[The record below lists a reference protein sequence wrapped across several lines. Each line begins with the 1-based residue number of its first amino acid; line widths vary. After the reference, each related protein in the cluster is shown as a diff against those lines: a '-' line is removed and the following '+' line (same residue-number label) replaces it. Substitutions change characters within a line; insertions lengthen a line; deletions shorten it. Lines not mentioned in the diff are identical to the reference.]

1 MPSKKRTALLMIITL
16 PLALGILT
24 PLVANANPVK
34 SQISTKQI
42 GADLSASW
50 TFGKNKPTKQIIT
63 IKEAGKIILTK
74 NLPSKSRTYIFK
86 GLVAD
91 KKYSLILTSNNPKIT
106 LSSSIILIAAPKTPQ
121 QLTSQRL
128 GERASITWAE
138 TINNVDTY
146 EISALGSNG
155 EVIQKIISAP
165 LSTFTFENLSPKVS
179 YTITIKAKNIAGYS
193 AAATTRLIY
202 EDVSLNSAL
211 NNRIIDPIFAEK
223 VIGPGALTMRPAA
236 GPVDLGDPAQASQN
250 LVMSLLHNCLTTSAD
265 KKVSEATLPN
275 LGALFALRSTKDTIL
290 LTSGAMGIE
299 NVDGA
304 QWISDNNTIQS
315 CITNPLTTQL
325 HNVATALSPQSTVS
339 KTSVEN
345 LPTTINGRKSA
356 IATGSVKLGSGDLG
370 SVEQPLQIL
379 WVGVGSGNYLSQY
392 ILIRF
397 GANID
402 NNLINALN
410 SAISQA
416 ITS

>member
-1 MPSKKRTALLMIITL
+1 MTRKKQIALSIIISL
-16 PLALGILT
+16 PLSLGIL
-24 PLVANANPVK
+24 PPVIANDNPVK
-34 SQISTKQI
+34 SQLSTKQL
-42 GADLSASW
+42 GQDLLASW
-50 TFGKNKPTKQIIT
+50 DYSKIKPTKQIIT
-63 IKEAGKIILTK
+63 IKEAGKIVLTK
-74 NLPSKSRTYIFK
+74 NLPSKNRSFIIK
-86 GLVAD
+86 GLLAD
-91 KKYSLILTSNNPKIT
+91 KKYSLTLTSTNPKIT
-106 LSSSIILIAAPKTPQ
+106 LSSSIILLATPKTPQ

-128 GERASITWAE
+128 GDGATITWTE
-138 TINNVDTY
+138 TTNNVDTY
-146 EISALGSNG
+146 EISVIGSNG
-155 EVIQKIISAP
+155 EKIEKVISAP
-165 LSTFTFENLSPKVS
+165 LSSFTFENLSPKVS

-193 AAATTRLIY
+193 PAATTRLIY
-202 EDVSLNSAL
+202 EDTSLNSAL
-211 NNRIIDPIFAEK
+211 NNRVIDPIFAEK

-236 GPVDLGDPAQASQN
+236 GAVDLGDPAQASQN

-275 LGALFALRSTKDTIL
+275 LGALFALRSSKDTIL

-304 QWISDNNTIQS
+304 QWISDNNSIQS

-345 LPTTINGRKSA
+345 LPNIINGRKSA
-356 IATGSVKLGSGDLG
+356 IATGSVKLGSGDLA

-402 NNLINALN
+402 NDLINALN

>member
-1 MPSKKRTALLMIITL
+1 MTRKKQIALSIIISL
-16 PLALGILT
+16 PLSLGILT
-24 PLVANANPVK
+24 PVTATANPVK
-34 SQISTKQI
+34 SQLSTKQL
-42 GADLSASW
+42 GQDLLASW
-50 TFGKNKPTKQIIT
+50 TYSKIKPTKQIIT

-74 NLPSKSRTYIFK
+74 NLASKNRTYIFK
-86 GLVAD
+86 DLIAD
-91 KKYSLILTSNNPKIT
+91 KKYSITLTSTNPKIT
-106 LSSSIILIAAPKTPQ
+106 LSSSIILLAPPKTPQ

-128 GERASITWAE
+128 GDGATITWTE
-138 TINNVDTY
+138 TTNNVDTY
-146 EISALGSNG
+146 EISVIGSNG
-155 EVIQKIISAP
+155 EKIEKVISAP
-165 LSTFTFENLSPKVS
+165 LSTFTFQNLSPKLS
-179 YTITIKAKNIAGYS
+179 YTISIKAKNIAGYS
-193 AAATTRLIY
+193 PVATTRLIY

-211 NNRIIDPIFAEK
+211 NIRVIDPIFAEK

-236 GPVDLGDPAQASQN
+236 GAVDLGDPAQASQN

-275 LGALFALRSTKDTIL
+275 LGALFALRSSKDTIL

-304 QWISDNNTIQS
+304 QWISDNNSIQS

-345 LPTTINGRKSA
+345 LPNIINGRKSA
-356 IATGSVKLGSGDLG
+356 IATGSVKLGSGDLA

-402 NNLINALN
+402 NDLINALN

>member
-1 MPSKKRTALLMIITL
+1 MTRKKQIALSIIISL
-16 PLALGILT
+16 PLSLGILT
-24 PLVANANPVK
+24 PVTATANPVK
-34 SQISTKQI
+34 SQLSTKQL
-42 GADLSASW
+42 GQDLLASW
-50 TFGKNKPTKQIIT
+50 TYSKIKPTKQIIT

-74 NLPSKSRTYIFK
+74 NLASKNRTYIFK
-86 GLVAD
+86 DLIAD
-91 KKYSLILTSNNPKIT
+91 KKYSITLTSTNPKIT
-106 LSSSIILIAAPKTPQ
+106 LSSSIILLAPPKTPQ

-128 GERASITWAE
+128 GDGATITWTE
-138 TINNVDTY
+138 TANNVDNY
-146 EISALGSNG
+146 EISVIGSNG
-155 EVIQKIISAP
+155 EKIEKVISAP
-165 LSTFTFENLSPKVS
+165 LSSFTFENLSPKVS

-193 AAATTRLIY
+193 PAATTRLIY
-202 EDVSLNSAL
+202 EDTSLNSAL
-211 NNRIIDPIFAEK
+211 NNRVIDPIFAEK

-236 GPVDLGDPAQASQN
+236 GAVDLGDPAQASQN

-275 LGALFALRSTKDTIL
+275 LGALFALRSSKDTIL

-304 QWISDNNTIQS
+304 QWISDNNSIQS

-345 LPTTINGRKSA
+345 LPNIINGRKSA
-356 IATGSVKLGSGDLG
+356 IATGSVKLGSGDLA

-402 NNLINALN
+402 NDLIKALN

>member
-1 MPSKKRTALLMIITL
+1 MTRKKQIALSIIISL
-16 PLALGILT
+16 PLSLGILT
-24 PLVANANPVK
+24 PVTATANPVK
-34 SQISTKQI
+34 SQLSTKQLRQ
-42 GADLSASW
+42 DLLASW
-50 TFGKNKPTKQIIT
+50 TYSKIKPTKQIIT

-74 NLPSKSRTYIFK
+74 NLASKNRTYIFK
-86 GLVAD
+86 DLIAD
-91 KKYSLILTSNNPKIT
+91 KKYSITLTSTNPKIT
-106 LSSSIILIAAPKTPQ
+106 LSSSIILLAPPKTPQ

-128 GERASITWAE
+128 GDGATITWTE
-138 TINNVDTY
+138 TANNVDNY
-146 EISALGSNG
+146 EISVIGSNG
-155 EVIQKIISAP
+155 EKIEKVISAP
-165 LSTFTFENLSPKVS
+165 LSSFTFENLSPKVS

-193 AAATTRLIY
+193 PAATTRLIY
-202 EDVSLNSAL
+202 EDTSLNSAL
-211 NNRIIDPIFAEK
+211 NNRVIDPIFAEK

-236 GPVDLGDPAQASQN
+236 GAVDLGDPAQASQN

-275 LGALFALRSTKDTIL
+275 LGALFALRSSKDTIL

-304 QWISDNNTIQS
+304 QWISDNNSIQS

-345 LPTTINGRKSA
+345 LPNIINGRKSA
-356 IATGSVKLGSGDLG
+356 IATGSVKLGSGDLA

-402 NNLINALN
+402 NDLINALN

>member
-1 MPSKKRTALLMIITL
+1 
-16 PLALGILT
+16 
-24 PLVANANPVK
+24 
-34 SQISTKQI
+34 
-42 GADLSASW
+42 
-50 TFGKNKPTKQIIT
+50 
-63 IKEAGKIILTK
+63 
-74 NLPSKSRTYIFK
+74 
-86 GLVAD
+86 
-91 KKYSLILTSNNPKIT
+91 
-106 LSSSIILIAAPKTPQ
+106 
-121 QLTSQRL
+121 
-128 GERASITWAE
+128 
-138 TINNVDTY
+138 
-146 EISALGSNG
+146 
-155 EVIQKIISAP
+155 
-165 LSTFTFENLSPKVS
+165 
-179 YTITIKAKNIAGYS
+179 
-193 AAATTRLIY
+193 
-202 EDVSLNSAL
+202 
-211 NNRIIDPIFAEK
+211 
-223 VIGPGALTMRPAA
+223 
-236 GPVDLGDPAQASQN
+236 
-250 LVMSLLHNCLTTSAD
+250 MSLLHNCLTTSAD

-356 IATGSVKLGSGDLG
+356 IATGSVKLGSGDLA

-402 NNLINALN
+402 NDLINALN

>member
-1 MPSKKRTALLMIITL
+1 MTSKKRTALLMIITI

-24 PLVANANPVK
+24 PVTANANPVK
-34 SQISTKQI
+34 SQLSTKQL
-42 GADLSASW
+42 GQELSASW
-50 TFGKNKPTKQIIT
+50 TYSKIKPKKQIIT

-74 NLPSKSRTYIFK
+74 NLPSKKRTYIFK

-91 KKYSLILTSNNPKIT
+91 KKYSLILTSTNPKIT
-106 LSSSIILIAAPKTPQ
+106 LSSSITLIAAPKTPQ

-128 GERASITWAE
+128 GERVSITWAE

-155 EVIQKIISAP
+155 EVIERIISAP

-193 AAATTRLIY
+193 AAAATRLIY
-202 EDVSLNSAL
+202 EDSSLNSAL

-236 GPVDLGDPAQASQN
+236 GAVDLGDPAQASQN
-250 LVMSLLHNCLTTSAD
+250 LVMSLLHNCLTTAAD

-275 LGALFALRSTKDTIL
+275 LGALFALRSSKDTIL

-325 HNVATALSPQSTVS
+325 HNAATALSPQSTVS

-345 LPTTINGRKSA
+345 LPNTINGRKSA
-356 IATGSVKLGSGDLG
+356 IATGSVKLGSGDLA

-402 NNLINALN
+402 NDLINALN

>member
-1 MPSKKRTALLMIITL
+1 MTRKKQIALSIIISL
-16 PLALGILT
+16 PLSLGIL
-24 PLVANANPVK
+24 PPVIANDNPVK
-34 SQISTKQI
+34 SQLSTKQL
-42 GADLSASW
+42 GQDLLASW
-50 TFGKNKPTKQIIT
+50 TYSKIKPTKQIIT
-63 IKEAGKIILTK
+63 IKEAGKIVLTK
-74 NLPSKSRTYIFK
+74 NLPSKNRSFIIK
-86 GLVAD
+86 GLLAD
-91 KKYSLILTSNNPKIT
+91 KKYSLTLTSTNPKIT
-106 LSSSIILIAAPKTPQ
+106 LSSSIILLAPPKTPQ

-128 GERASITWAE
+128 GDGATITWTE
-138 TINNVDTY
+138 TTNNVDTY
-146 EISALGSNG
+146 EISVIGSNG
-155 EVIQKIISAP
+155 EKIEKVISAP
-165 LSTFTFENLSPKVS
+165 LSTFTFQNLSPKLS
-179 YTITIKAKNIAGYS
+179 YTISIKAKNIAGYS
-193 AAATTRLIY
+193 PVATTRLIY
-202 EDVSLNSAL
+202 EDTSLNSAL
-211 NNRIIDPIFAEK
+211 NIRVIDPIFAEK

-236 GPVDLGDPAQASQN
+236 GAVDLGDPAQASQN
-250 LVMSLLHNCLTTSAD
+250 LVMYLLHNCLTTSAD

-275 LGALFALRSTKDTIL
+275 LGALFALRSSKDTIL

-304 QWISDNNTIQS
+304 QWISDNNSIQS

-345 LPTTINGRKSA
+345 LPNIINGRKSA
-356 IATGSVKLGSGDLG
+356 IATGSVKLGSGDLA

-402 NNLINALN
+402 NDLINALN

>member
-1 MPSKKRTALLMIITL
+1 MTRKKKIALSIIISL
-16 PLALGILT
+16 PLSLGILT
-24 PLVANANPVK
+24 PVTATANLVK
-34 SQISTKQI
+34 SQLSTKQL
-42 GADLSASW
+42 GKDLLATW
-50 TFGKNKPTKQIIT
+50 TYSKIKPTKQIIT

-74 NLPSKSRTYIFK
+74 NLPSKNRSYIFK
-86 GLVAD
+86 DLIAD
-91 KKYSLILTSNNPKIT
+91 KKYSITLTSTNPKIT
-106 LSSSIILIAAPKTPQ
+106 LSSSITLLAPPKTPQ
-121 QLTSQRL
+121 QLIYQRL
-128 GERASITWAE
+128 GDGATITWTE
-138 TINNVDTY
+138 TTNNVDIY
-146 EISALGSNG
+146 EISVIGSNG
-155 EVIQKIISAP
+155 EKIEKVISAP
-165 LSTFTFENLSPKVS
+165 LSTFTFENLSPKLS
-179 YTITIKAKNIAGYS
+179 YTISVKAKNIAGYS
-193 AAATTRLIY
+193 PAATTRLIY
-202 EDVSLNSAL
+202 EDTSLNSAL
-211 NNRIIDPIFAEK
+211 NNRVIDPIFAEK

-236 GPVDLGDPAQASQN
+236 GAVDLGDPAQASQN
-250 LVMSLLHNCLTTSAD
+250 LVMYLLHNCLTTSAD

-275 LGALFALRSTKDTIL
+275 LGALFALRSSKDTIL

-304 QWISDNNTIQS
+304 QWISDNNSIQS

-345 LPTTINGRKSA
+345 LPNIISGRKSA
-356 IATGSVKLGSGDLG
+356 IATGSVKLGSGDLA

-402 NNLINALN
+402 NDLINALN

>member
-1 MPSKKRTALLMIITL
+1 MTRKKKIALSIIISL
-16 PLALGILT
+16 PLSLGILT
-24 PLVANANPVK
+24 PVTATANLVK
-34 SQISTKQI
+34 SQLSTKQL
-42 GADLSASW
+42 GKDLLATW
-50 TFGKNKPTKQIIT
+50 TYSKIKPTKQIIT

-74 NLPSKSRTYIFK
+74 NLPSKNRSYIFK
-86 GLVAD
+86 DLIAD
-91 KKYSLILTSNNPKIT
+91 KKYSITLTSTNPKIT
-106 LSSSIILIAAPKTPQ
+106 LSSSITLLAPPKTPQ
-121 QLTSQRL
+121 QLIYQRL
-128 GERASITWAE
+128 GDGATITWTE
-138 TINNVDTY
+138 TANNVDNY
-146 EISALGSNG
+146 EISVIGSNG
-155 EVIQKIISAP
+155 EKIEKVISAP
-165 LSTFTFENLSPKVS
+165 LSTFTFENLSPKLS
-179 YTITIKAKNIAGYS
+179 YTISVKAKNIAGYS
-193 AAATTRLIY
+193 PAATTRLIY
-202 EDVSLNSAL
+202 EDTSLNSAL
-211 NNRIIDPIFAEK
+211 NNRVIDPIFAEK

-236 GPVDLGDPAQASQN
+236 GAVDLGDPAQASQN
-250 LVMSLLHNCLTTSAD
+250 LVMYLLHNCLTTSAD

-275 LGALFALRSTKDTIL
+275 LGALFALRSSKDTIL

-304 QWISDNNTIQS
+304 QWISDNNSIQS

-345 LPTTINGRKSA
+345 LPNIISGRKSA
-356 IATGSVKLGSGDLG
+356 IATGSVKLGSGDLA

-402 NNLINALN
+402 NDLINALN

>member
-1 MPSKKRTALLMIITL
+1 MTRKKQIALSIIISL
-16 PLALGILT
+16 PLSLGILT
-24 PLVANANPVK
+24 PVTATANPVK
-34 SQISTKQI
+34 SQLSTKQL
-42 GADLSASW
+42 GQDLLASW
-50 TFGKNKPTKQIIT
+50 TYSKIKPTKQIIT
-63 IKEAGKIILTK
+63 IKEAGKIVLTK
-74 NLPSKSRTYIFK
+74 NLPSKNRSFIIK
-86 GLVAD
+86 GLLAD
-91 KKYSLILTSNNPKIT
+91 KKYSLTLTSTNPKIT
-106 LSSSIILIAAPKTPQ
+106 LSSSIILLAPPKTPQ

-128 GERASITWAE
+128 GDGATITWAE
-138 TINNVDTY
+138 TTNNVDTY
-146 EISALGSNG
+146 EISVIGSNG
-155 EVIQKIISAP
+155 EKIEKVISAP
-165 LSTFTFENLSPKVS
+165 LSTFTFQNLSPKLS
-179 YTITIKAKNIAGYS
+179 YTISVKAKNIAGYS
-193 AAATTRLIY
+193 PAATTRLIY
-202 EDVSLNSAL
+202 EDTSLNSAL
-211 NNRIIDPIFAEK
+211 NNRVIDPIFAEK
-223 VIGPGALTMRPAA
+223 VIGPGAITMRPAA
-236 GPVDLGDPAQASQN
+236 GAVDLGDPAQASQN

-275 LGALFALRSTKDTIL
+275 LGALFALRSSKDTIL

-304 QWISDNNTIQS
+304 QWISDNNSIQS

-345 LPTTINGRKSA
+345 LPNIINGRKSA
-356 IATGSVKLGSGDLG
+356 IATGSVKLGSGDLA

-402 NNLINALN
+402 NDLINALN

>member
-1 MPSKKRTALLMIITL
+1 MTRKKQIALSIIISL
-16 PLALGILT
+16 PLSLGILT
-24 PLVANANPVK
+24 PVTATANPVK
-34 SQISTKQI
+34 SQLSTKQL
-42 GADLSASW
+42 GQDLLASW
-50 TFGKNKPTKQIIT
+50 TYSKIKPTKQIIT

-74 NLPSKSRTYIFK
+74 NLASKNRTYIFK
-86 GLVAD
+86 DLIAD
-91 KKYSLILTSNNPKIT
+91 KKYSITLTSTNPKIT
-106 LSSSIILIAAPKTPQ
+106 LSSSIILLAPPKTPQ

-128 GERASITWAE
+128 GDGATITWTE
-138 TINNVDTY
+138 TANNVDNY
-146 EISALGSNG
+146 EISVIGSNG
-155 EVIQKIISAP
+155 EKIEKVISAP
-165 LSTFTFENLSPKVS
+165 LSSFTFENLSPKVS

-193 AAATTRLIY
+193 PAATTRLIY
-202 EDVSLNSAL
+202 EDTSLNSAL
-211 NNRIIDPIFAEK
+211 NNRVIDPIFAEK
-223 VIGPGALTMRPAA
+223 VIGPGAITMRPAA
-236 GPVDLGDPAQASQN
+236 GAVDLGDPAQASQN

-275 LGALFALRSTKDTIL
+275 LGALFALRSSKDTIL

-304 QWISDNNTIQS
+304 QWISDNNSIQS

-345 LPTTINGRKSA
+345 LPNIINGRKSA
-356 IATGSVKLGSGDLG
+356 IATGSVKLGSGDLA

-402 NNLINALN
+402 NDLINALN

>member
-1 MPSKKRTALLMIITL
+1 MTRKKQIALSIIISL
-16 PLALGILT
+16 PLSLGILT
-24 PLVANANPVK
+24 PVTATANPVK
-34 SQISTKQI
+34 SQLSTKQL
-42 GADLSASW
+42 GQDLLASW
-50 TFGKNKPTKQIIT
+50 TYSKIKPTKQIIT

-74 NLPSKSRTYIFK
+74 NLASKNRTYIFK
-86 GLVAD
+86 DLIAD
-91 KKYSLILTSNNPKIT
+91 KKYSITLTSTNPKIT
-106 LSSSIILIAAPKTPQ
+106 LSSSIILLAPPKTPQ

-128 GERASITWAE
+128 GDGATITWTE
-138 TINNVDTY
+138 TANNVDNY
-146 EISALGSNG
+146 EISVIGSNG
-155 EVIQKIISAP
+155 EKIEKVISAP
-165 LSTFTFENLSPKVS
+165 LSSFTFENLSPKVS

-193 AAATTRLIY
+193 PAATTRLIY
-202 EDVSLNSAL
+202 EDTSLNSAL
-211 NNRIIDPIFAEK
+211 NNRVIDPIFAEK

-236 GPVDLGDPAQASQN
+236 GAVDLGDPAQASQN

-275 LGALFALRSTKDTIL
+275 LGALFALRSSKDTIL

-304 QWISDNNTIQS
+304 QWISDNNSIQS

-345 LPTTINGRKSA
+345 LPNIINGRKSA
-356 IATGSVKLGSGDLG
+356 IATGSVKLGSGDLA

-402 NNLINALN
+402 NDLINALN